1 MRLCWRSQL
10 CLHSTHLWVYFSGF
24 LGILRPPPSSILA
37 SPLMCSGFT
46 DVTKELF
53 FHGCAMCSSTDGPDW
68 VEVGEPFSL
77 GLSIATALITV
88 PKIPQWVSYMG
99 NWDDF
104 CSLFPPKTSYFRT
117 LISRQIK
124 RTFLST
130 WAKHPTAMTLSLL
143 WAVNSC

>member
-24 LGILRPPPSSILA
+24 LGILRPPPSSILGSA
-37 SPLMCSGFT
+37 LMCSGFT
-46 DVTKELF
+46 DVTKELS
-53 FHGCAMCSSTDGPDW
+53 FHCCVMCSSTDEPDCR
-68 VEVGEPFSL
+68 VEGEPFSL

-117 LISRQIK
+117 LISRQTK
-124 RTFLST
+124 RTFLPI
-130 WAKHPTAMTLSLL
+130 WAKHPTTMTLSLL
-143 WAVNSC
+143 WAVNSF